1 MNHFFELIQI
11 AIGTRQTFDVAP
23 SDDEWRYLFQVAE
36 EQALVGVLL
45 EAIEKLPQEQMPP
58 RDIRRQWLG
67 RQSMIISQNRVLDE
81 RAAELTTILA
91 EAGFDSCVLKGQG
104 TALYYPHPEQ
114 RMSGDIDIW
123 VEGKRKELLFRLREK
138 YKLGRVQNWH
148 HTPVS
153 IFDDVEVELHH
164 HPSWLYNPFANKRL
178 QRYYSEQWPIQ
189 SRHAGGKGFN
199 CPTVDFAYVY
209 CLLHIYRHLL
219 DEGVGLRQV
228 LDLYYIGLALPDSII
243 PSVLLRIHQ
252 FGLDKVTA
260 GLMYVLHEVFGLPE
274 DSYTCPPDE
283 KYGQILLDEI
293 MLAGNFGHSDA
304 RNSSIRTKNR
314 ARRGLRKFLARQSRF
329 LRYFPMEVIWI
340 VPWRFWQFFIW
351 RSTHTV
357 KNLAETRQ
365 SE

>member
-123 VEGKRKELLFRLREK
+123 VEGRRKELLLFLREK

-164 HPSWLYNPFANKRL
+164 HPSWLYNPMANNRL
-178 QRYYSEQWPIQ
+178 QNYYAEQWPIQ
-189 SRHAGGKGFN
+189 HQHASGKGFSN
-199 CPTVDFAYVY
+199 PTVDFAYVY
-209 CLLHIYRHLL
+209 CILHIYRHLL

-228 LDLYYIGLALPDSII
+228 LDLYYIVLALPDNARSKVQFCIN
-243 PSVLLRIHQ
+243 R
-252 FGLDKVTA
+252 FGLGKIA
-260 GLMYVLHEVFGLPE
+260 SGLMYVLQVVFAMPE
-274 DSYTCPPDE
+274 SFFICPVDE
-283 KYGQILLDEI
+283 RYGRFILDEI
-293 MLAGNFGHSDA
+293 LEAGNFGQFDE
-304 RNSSIRTKNR
+304 RNVAIRSNNR
-314 ARRGLRKFLARQSRF
+314 AVRALRKFFVRQFRF
-329 LRYFPMEVIWI
+329 VRYFPSEVLWI
-340 VPWRFWQFFIW
+340 VPWRIWQTCIW

-357 KNLAETRQ
+357 KNVCN
-365 SE
+365 SF